1 MPSSGNWCAIA
12 RPNLRLQNN
21 VEFDDDTKACAALVH
36 RADPDRFMA
45 AMAAPVA
52 ARAVLFPLY
61 ALNVEVARAPWVTQE
76 AMIAEMRLQW
86 WRDALQEIAE
96 GPTVRRHEVITPLSR
111 VLSPQLA
118 VQMDEY
124 VAVRRWDIYRDP
136 FEDEAHFDAYI
147 NHSAG
152 TLMVVSAQAL
162 GPAEEAVLRDFGYA
176 MGVANWFRA
185 IPDLEAR
192 GRIPLLDGTPDGARA
207 LAQKALDRLARAR
220 SARAEVSAR
229 ARPALYAGW
238 QVEWVL
244 RKAYDRPERVATG
257 ALAQG
262 EIRRRFSLMRTVAT
276 GFW

>member
-1 MPSSGNWCAIA
+1 M
-12 RPNLRLQNN
+12 
-21 VEFDDDTKACAALVH
+21 EFDDDIKACAALVH

-76 AMIAEMRLQW
+76 SMIAEMRLQW

-96 GPTVRRHEVITPLSR
+96 GPNVRRHEVVSPLSR
-111 VLSPQLA
+111 TLSPHLAAQL
-118 VQMDEY
+118 DEY

-136 FEDEAHFDAYI
+136 FEDEEHFDAYI

-152 TLMVVSAQAL
+152 TLIVVSAQAL
-162 GPAEEAVLRDFGYA
+162 GAAEEPVLRDFGYA
-176 MGVANWFRA
+176 TGIANWFRA
-185 IPDLEAR
+185 IPDLESR
-192 GRIPLLDGTPDGARA
+192 GRIPLLDGTQDGVRT
-207 LAQKALDRLARAR
+207 LAQKALERLERARA
-220 SARAEVSAR
+220 AHHEVSAQ

-238 QVEWVL
+238 QAEWVL
-244 RKAYDRPERVATG
+244 RKASEQPERVAAG

-262 EIRRRFSLMRTVAT
+262 EIRRRFSLMRTAAT
-276 GFW
+276 GRW